1 MHGTRARIR
10 RQGHRLAA
18 VGVKIAGHG
27 GGAGVAGQALTG
39 LARATIYQQ
48 MATGRFPRPVK
59 VGKRAVAWPK
69 SAINDW
75 IEERKA
81 EAGFGDRS

>member
-1 MHGTRARIR
+1 MQNHQVAIDRLLR
-10 RQGHRLAA
+10 RPD
-18 VGVKIAGHG
+18 VE
-27 GGAGVAGQALTG
+27 ALTG